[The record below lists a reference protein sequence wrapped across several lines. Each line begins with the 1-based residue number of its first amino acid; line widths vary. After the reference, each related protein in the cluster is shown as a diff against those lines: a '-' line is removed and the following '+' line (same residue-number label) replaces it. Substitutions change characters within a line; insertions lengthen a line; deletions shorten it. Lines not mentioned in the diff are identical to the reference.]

1 MKEKEQIDD
10 AIKKFCKAISSG
22 ADEEAE
28 LDLESKDKKTSV
40 KINIYD
46 ALEKLL
52 AKRREL
58 KHAQTFDN
66 D

>member
-10 AIKKFCKAISSG
+10 AIKKFCTAISSG